1 MRDTCQTA
9 DPEHVTHHVP
19 ALAPAQQAHDALWR
33 PSAVAAWSLVFTP
46 AFGSW
51 LLMHNWRILGDA
63 RAAAGARRWLRASL
77 AMLALQLLA
86 GAINRRLNGDSSLF
100 HWLALAWLALWL
112 LGAAWPQ
119 WAAVRRRYGRRYP
132 RRGWNGALGLAV
144 ACGAACLAAGFL
156 LTAFLLSFT

>member
-1 MRDTCQTA
+1 MRDACPTA
-9 DPEHVTHHVP
+9 DPEHAIDPTP
-19 ALAPAQQAHDALWR
+19 ALAPAQDDQGALWR

-51 LLMHNWRILGDA
+51 LMMHNWRILGDA
-63 RAAAGARRWLRASL
+63 RAAAGARRWLGASL

-86 GAINRRLNGDSSLF
+86 GAVNRRLNGDSPLF

-144 ACGAACLAAGFL
+144 TCGAACWAAGFL
-156 LTAFLLSFT
+156 VTAFLLSFT

>member
-1 MRDTCQTA
+1 MRDTS
-9 DPEHVTHHVP
+9 P
-19 ALAPAQQAHDALWR
+19 ALAPDTAPAIAALWR

-51 LLMHNWRILGDA
+51 LLMHNWRALGEPQAASRA
-63 RAAAGARRWLRASL
+63 RLWLGASL

-86 GAINRRLNGDSSLF
+86 GAINRRLNGDASPM
-100 HWLALAWLALWL
+100 AWLAIAWLLLWL

-119 WAAVRRRYGRRYP
+119 WIAVRRQYGRRYA

-144 ACGAACLAAGFL
+144 VLGAACWAAGVL
-156 LTAFLLSFT
+156 LGALLLSFT

>member
-1 MRDTCQTA
+1 MRDISQTA
-9 DPEHVTHHVP
+9 AAERIIQRPPAPVP
-19 ALAPAQQAHDALWR
+19 AQDARDALWR

-46 AFGSW
+46 AVGSW

-86 GAINRRLNGDSSLF
+86 GAINRRLNGDSPLF

-144 ACGAACLAAGFL
+144 ACGAACWAAGFL
-156 LTAFLLSFT
+156 FTTLLLSFT